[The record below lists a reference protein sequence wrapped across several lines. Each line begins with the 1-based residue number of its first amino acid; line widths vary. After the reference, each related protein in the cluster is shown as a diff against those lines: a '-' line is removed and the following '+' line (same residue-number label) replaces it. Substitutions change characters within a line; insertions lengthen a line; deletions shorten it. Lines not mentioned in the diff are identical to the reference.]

1 MVDRDEE
8 FNTRLGSYRGWR
20 MAIERVK
27 PISRTPA
34 RLNLTK
40 MVLAANCKNTE
51 DVVDYLTK
59 RFFTTPVDQDTKK
72 LIADF
77 LGKQL
82 GTNNIKEAET
92 FSEEAMRETFHLL
105 LSLPEYQLG

>member
-1 MVDRDEE
+1 
-8 FNTRLGSYRGWR
+8 
-20 MAIERVK
+20 
-27 PISRTPA
+27 
-34 RLNLTK
+34 